1 MTSKLDRFLAYPE
14 SRRVAVCA
22 IAGILTAIVG
32 WADKQLPDA
41 TVGFLYLLPI
51 LVAASVL
58 NAWQIVLVALLCGL
72 PRETFDPL
80 SFGPGGAERLS
91 VVVAGFAMTGLFVA
105 ELNARRRNLVEHLAE
120 RERQNHL
127 RQEAEQ
133 PETQVER
140 RCQ

>member
-1 MTSKLDRFLAYPE
+1 MTTRLDRFLAYPE

-22 IAGILTAIVG
+22 IAGIRTTIVG
-32 WADKQLPDA
+32 WGDSQLPDA
-41 TVGFLYLLPI
+41 TAGFLYLLPI
-51 LVAASVL
+51 LVAASVP
-58 NAWQIVLVALLCGL
+58 NVSQIVLMALLCGL
-72 PRETFDPL
+72 LRETLDPL
-80 SFGPGGAERLS
+80 RFGPGGAERLG